1 MRHHMQLLLVFGFGA
16 ALSAPANAQYFYS
29 AVGEIIASDY
39 NALEANSSNMGE
51 PPLAV
56 VTSTGT
62 GSLGSTGRSEVA
74 PGLIRTW
81 TTGTY
86 STLAP
91 PPEGEDPAGDGFVQ
105 ARGLGYVT
113 DTLLVDAEAPGG
125 FLQVALAYNNDGYF
139 ETDFL
144 SFKPGMITALYDIY
158 YDFAAG
164 APGAETSFVDYNRRT
179 VAFTFSSGAGFVI
192 DDSIDEYLTGNFASG
207 QVFLVPFTSGESLSI
222 LLTGDCTGTVEVSGE
237 GSGRAGCGN
246 AQAFGWGG
254 ILGAVD
260 DKGNPL
266 SLRSVTSDSGTDYF
280 KNLSGLAFEPVF
292 GVPEPALWAQF
303 ILGFGL
309 AGGFA
314 RRQRALA
321 A

>member
-1 MRHHMQLLLVFGFGA
+1 MRHATRFLLATGLGL
-16 ALSAPANAQYFYS
+16 ALSAPAHAAYGYS
-29 AVGEIIASDY
+29 AIAEIIGSDY
-39 NALEANSSNMGE
+39 NNREDNFSSLGE
-51 PPLAV
+51 PPMAT

-62 GSLGSTGRSEVA
+62 GSLGSTGRSEVD
-74 PGLIRTW
+74 PGIIRTW
-81 TTGTY
+81 STGTY

-91 PPEGEDPAGDGFVQ
+91 PPEGEDPADDGFVQ
-105 ARGLGYVT
+105 ARGLGFVS
-113 DTLLVDAEAPGG
+113 DTLVVDAEAPGG

-139 ETDFL
+139 ETDYL
-144 SFKPGMITALYDIY
+144 SFKPGTITALYDIY

-164 APGAETSFVDYNRRT
+164 APGAETSLVDYNRRT
-179 VAFTFSSGAGFVI
+179 VAFTFSSGTGFVI
-192 DDSIDEYLTGNFASG
+192 DDSVDEFLTGNFASG

-237 GSGRAGCGN
+237 GSGRAGCGT

-292 GVPEPALWAQF
+292 GVPEPAIWAQF

-314 RRQRALA
+314 RRRRALA